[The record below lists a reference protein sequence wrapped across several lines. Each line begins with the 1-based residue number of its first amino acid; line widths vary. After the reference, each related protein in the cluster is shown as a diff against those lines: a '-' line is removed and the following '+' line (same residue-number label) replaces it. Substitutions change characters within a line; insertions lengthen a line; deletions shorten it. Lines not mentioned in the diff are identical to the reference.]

1 MNKKI
6 CFFTPLL
13 VLIMFLVGCANI
25 EGNGT
30 YIDNTVGE
38 KCELSIMLGSGV
50 RSILP
55 EEFEG
60 PELFYTLEGKSVRGN
75 ILPVT
80 TLNFDPITN
89 EAKIPLEYDTWE
101 LTLIAYKDE
110 EHTLPVLKG
119 YRVVDLTNGETLIH
133 FDLKTYD
140 LTTVGEIALSG
151 NFVDEEDAV
160 TKYVMTLKNFETD
173 AIIEER
179 PVEHT
184 GNGTEEYPFTF
195 AKQNLLPGTYLFA
208 VKFIKETT
216 KDGNPVEE
224 QIGYWSEIVVVDAGN
239 DTTKDDI
246 LIDVIMRKPSVPTD
260 LQALLIE
267 DSKSKDRYNVKLT
280 WTDTSDNEENFVIT
294 VKEYADTTDAEGTE
308 YRLLDE
314 TFIENDIRVDGSLLS
329 GNTSCIIS
337 LPTGRLF
344 DVVIQAEN
352 TIGISAEC
360 ARVDATD
367 TTGFTGY
374 KASNKINLMNI
385 TYDLDRGQLQLSG
398 DLTKTG
404 EYLEYHIYKGT
415 DIPLLEIKDP
425 LGAEYP
431 KLTKNNNP
439 WLRWEDRTDAK
450 NPVTITTATFKNVYV
465 KAIYDQ
471 TFIISYTIE
480 GYEDLA
486 AARVIATYDDTTT
499 PGVIETTE
507 AKNAKIARNTKKDIT
522 IGIKAAVGDETKYS
536 KFKLYIDDKKVTEN
550 DTMEYTVS
558 TTDMELDIGTHTVMV
573 CAYDETIDQ
582 WFSHI
587 FAITITN

>member
-55 EEFEG
+55 EDFEG

-75 ILPVT
+75 ILPLT

-119 YRVVDLTNGETLIH
+119 FRVVDLTNGETLIH

-184 GNGTEEYPFTF
+184 GTGAGEYPFSF
-195 AKQNLLPGTYLFA
+195 IKKDLLPGTYLFA

-294 VKEYADTTDAEGTE
+294 VKEYADTTDLVGTE

-314 TFIENDIRVDGSLLS
+314 TFIENDIRVSGSLLA
-329 GNTSCIIS
+329 GNETCTIT

-352 TIGISAEC
+352 SIGISAEC
-360 ARVDATD
+360 TRVDATD
-367 TTGFTGY
+367 TTGFIGY

-385 TYDLDRGQLQLSG
+385 TYNLNGGKLDLAADLS
-398 DLTKTG
+398 KSN
-404 EYLEYHIYKGT
+404 EYVEYYIYEGT
-415 DIPLLEIKDP
+415 NIPLLEIKDP
-425 LGAEYP
+425 EGAAYP
-431 KLTKNNNP
+431 KLTRNNNP
-439 WLRWEDRTDAK
+439 WLRWATPEDPNT
-450 NPVTITTATFKNVYV
+450 PVTTATFKNVYV

-471 TFIISYTIE
+471 TFIISYSIE

-486 AARVIATYDDTTT
+486 RERVIATYDDATTQGT
-499 PGVIETTE
+499 VETIE
-507 AKNAKIARNTKKDIT
+507 AKNVKIDRSTEKLIT
-522 IGIKAAVGDETKYS
+522 IGIKAAATGETEYS
-536 KFKLYIDDKKVTEN
+536 KFKLKIDQNTITEN
-550 DTMEYTVS
+550 ETMEFTIS
-558 TTDMELDIGTHTVMV
+558 TTDESLTLGTHTVMV

>member
-55 EEFEG
+55 EEFNG
-60 PELFYTLEGKSVRGN
+60 PDLFYTLEGKSVRGN
-75 ILPVT
+75 ILPLT

-140 LTTVGEIALSG
+140 LTTLGEIALSG

-184 GNGTEEYPFTF
+184 GNGTDEYPFTF

-216 KDGNPVEE
+216 KDGNTVED

-246 LIDVIMRKPSVPTD
+246 LIDVIMRKPAVPTN

-280 WTDTSDNEENFVIT
+280 WNDESDNEENFVIT
-294 VKEYADTTDAEGTE
+294 VKEYADETDLVGTE
-308 YRLLDE
+308 YRILDE

-352 TIGISAEC
+352 SIGISEEC
-360 ARVDATD
+360 VRVDATD
-367 TTGFTGY
+367 TTGFIGY

-385 TYDLDRGQLQLSG
+385 TYNLNGGKLDLAADLS
-398 DLTKTG
+398 KSN
-404 EYLEYHIYKGT
+404 EYVEYYIYEGT
-415 DIPLLEIKDP
+415 NIPLLEIKDP
-425 LGAEYP
+425 EGAAYP
-431 KLTKNNNP
+431 KLTRNNNP
-439 WLRWEDRTDAK
+439 WLRWATPEDPNT
-450 NPVTITTATFKNVYV
+450 PVTTATFKNVYV

-471 TFIISYTIE
+471 TFIISYSIE

-486 AARVIATYDDTTT
+486 RERVIATYDDATTQGT
-499 PGVIETTE
+499 VETIE
-507 AKNAKIARNTKKDIT
+507 AKNVKIDRSTEKLIT
-522 IGIKAAVGDETKYS
+522 IGIKAAATGETEYS
-536 KFKLYIDDKKVTEN
+536 KFKLKIDQNTITEN
-550 DTMEYTVS
+550 ETMEFTIS
-558 TTDMELDIGTHTVMV
+558 TTDESLTLGTHTVMV

>member
-55 EEFEG
+55 EEFNG
-60 PELFYTLEGKSVRGN
+60 SDLFYTLEGKSVRGN
-75 ILPVT
+75 ILAATP
-80 TLNFDPITN
+80 LNFDPDTN

-101 LTLIAYKDE
+101 LTLIAYKDA

-119 YRVVDLTNGETLIH
+119 FRVVDLTNGETLIH

-140 LTTVGEIALSG
+140 LTTLGEIALSG

-216 KDGNPVEE
+216 KNGNTVED

-246 LIDVIMRKPSVPTD
+246 LIDVIMRKPAVPTN

-280 WTDTSDNEENFVIT
+280 WNDESDNEENFVIT
-294 VKEYADTTDAEGTE
+294 VKEYADETDLVGTE
-308 YRLLDE
+308 YRILDE

-352 TIGISAEC
+352 SIGISAEC
-360 ARVDATD
+360 TRVDATD
-367 TTGFTGY
+367 TTGFIGY

-385 TYDLDRGQLQLSG
+385 TYNLNGGKLDLAADLS
-398 DLTKTG
+398 KSN
-404 EYLEYHIYKGT
+404 EYVEYYIYEGT
-415 DIPLLEIKDP
+415 NIPLLEIKDP
-425 LGAEYP
+425 EGAAYP
-431 KLTKNNNP
+431 KLTRNNNP
-439 WLRWEDRTDAK
+439 WLRWATPEDPNT
-450 NPVTITTATFKNVYV
+450 PVTTATFKNVYV

-471 TFIISYTIE
+471 TFIISYSIE

-486 AARVIATYDDTTT
+486 RERVIATYDDATTQGT
-499 PGVIETTE
+499 VETIE
-507 AKNAKIARNTKKDIT
+507 AKNVKIDRSTEKLIT
-522 IGIKAAVGDETKYS
+522 IGIKAAATGETEYS
-536 KFKLYIDDKKVTEN
+536 KFKLKIDQNTITEN
-550 DTMEYTVS
+550 ETMEFTIS
-558 TTDMELDIGTHTVMV
+558 TTDESLTLGTHTVMV

>member
-75 ILPVT
+75 ILNAT

-110 EHTLPVLKG
+110 AHTLPVLKG
-119 YRVVDLTNGETLIH
+119 FRVVDLTNGETLIH

-140 LTTVGEIALSG
+140 LTTLGEIALSG

-195 AKQNLLPGTYLFA
+195 AKQNLLPGTYLFS

-216 KDGNPVEE
+216 KDGNPVED

-246 LIDVIMRKPSVPTD
+246 LIDVIMRKPTAPTN

-280 WTDTSDNEENFVIT
+280 WNDESDNEENFVIT
-294 VKEYADTTDAEGTE
+294 VKEYADTEDVTGTE

-314 TFIENDIRVDGSLLS
+314 TFIENDIRVSGSLLA
-329 GNTSCIIS
+329 GNETCTIT

-344 DVVIQAEN
+344 EVVIQAEN
-352 TIGISAEC
+352 SIGISEEC
-360 ARVDATD
+360 VRVDATD
-367 TTGFTGY
+367 ITGFIGY
-374 KASNKINLMNI
+374 KATNKINLMNI
-385 TYDLDRGQLQLSG
+385 TYNLNGGKLDLAADLS
-398 DLTKTG
+398 KSN
-404 EYLEYHIYKGT
+404 EYVEYYIYEGT

-425 LGAEYP
+425 EGAAYP
-431 KLTKNNNP
+431 KLTRNNNP
-439 WLRWEDRTDAK
+439 WLHWATPEDT
-450 NPVTITTATFKNVYV
+450 NTPVTTATFKNVYV

-471 TFIISYTIE
+471 TFIISYSIE

-486 AARVIATYDDTTT
+486 RERVIATYDDTATQGT
-499 PGVIETTE
+499 VETIE
-507 AKNAKIARNTKKDIT
+507 AKNVKIDRSTEKLIT
-522 IGIKAAVGDETKYS
+522 IGIKAAATGETEYS
-536 KFKLYIDDKKVTEN
+536 KFKLKIDQNTITEN
-550 DTMEYTVS
+550 ETMEFTIS
-558 TTDMELDIGTHTVMV
+558 TTDESLTLGTHTVMV

>member
-13 VLIMFLVGCANI
+13 VLIMFLAGCANI

-55 EEFEG
+55 EEFNG

-75 ILPVT
+75 ILNAT
-80 TLNFDPITN
+80 TLDFDPITN

-110 EHTLPVLKG
+110 ALTSPVLKG
-119 YRVVDLTNGETLIH
+119 YRVVDLTNGETRVH

-184 GNGTEEYPFTF
+184 GTGAGEYPFTF

-294 VKEYADTTDAEGTE
+294 VKEYADETDLVGTE

-439 WLRWEDRTDAK
+439 WLRWEDQTDAK
-450 NPVTITTATFKNVYV
+450 NPITITTATFKNVYV

>member
-55 EEFEG
+55 EEFNG
-60 PELFYTLEGKSVRGN
+60 SDLFYTLEGKSVRGN
-75 ILPVT
+75 ILPLT

-101 LTLIAYKDE
+101 LTLIAYKDA

-119 YRVVDLTNGETLIH
+119 FRVVDLTNGETLIH

-140 LTTVGEIALSG
+140 LTTLGEIALSG

-184 GNGTEEYPFTF
+184 GTGAGEYPFTF

-216 KDGNPVEE
+216 KDGNTVED

-294 VKEYADTTDAEGTE
+294 VKEYADTTDAEGTV
-308 YRLLDE
+308 YTLLDE
-314 TFIENDIRVDGSLLS
+314 TFIENDIRVSGSLLA
-329 GNTSCIIS
+329 GNETCTIT

-344 DVVIQAEN
+344 EVVIQAEN
-352 TIGISAEC
+352 SIGISEEC
-360 ARVDATD
+360 VRVDATD
-367 TTGFTGY
+367 TTGFIGY

-415 DIPLLEIKDP
+415 DITLLEIKDP

-439 WLRWEDRTDAK
+439 WLRWATPEDPNT
-450 NPVTITTATFKNVYV
+450 PVTVATFKNVYV

-471 TFIISYTIE
+471 TFIISYTIK

-486 AARVIATYDDTTT
+486 AARVIATYDDTAT

-522 IGIKAAVGDETKYS
+522 IGIKAAAGNETKYS

>member
-55 EEFEG
+55 EEFNG
-60 PELFYTLEGKSVRGN
+60 ADLFYTLEGKSVRGN
-75 ILPVT
+75 ILPIT
-80 TLNFDPITN
+80 TLNFNPITN

-101 LTLIAYKDE
+101 LTLIAYKDA

-119 YRVVDLTNGETLIH
+119 FRVVDLTNGETLIH

-140 LTTVGEIALSG
+140 LTTLGEIALSG

-184 GNGTEEYPFTF
+184 GNGTDEYPFTF

-216 KDGNPVEE
+216 KDGNTVED

-246 LIDVIMRKPSVPTD
+246 LIDVIMRKPAVPTN

-280 WTDTSDNEENFVIT
+280 WNDESDNEENFVIT
-294 VKEYADTTDAEGTE
+294 VKEYADTTDLVGTE

-314 TFIENDIRVDGSLLS
+314 TFIENDIRVSGSLLA
-329 GNTSCIIS
+329 GNETCTIT

-344 DVVIQAEN
+344 EVVIQAEN
-352 TIGISAEC
+352 SIGISEEC
-360 ARVDATD
+360 VRVDATD
-367 TTGFTGY
+367 TTGFIGY

-385 TYDLDRGQLQLSG
+385 TYNLNGGKLDLAADLS
-398 DLTKTG
+398 KSN
-404 EYLEYHIYKGT
+404 EYVEYYIYEGT
-415 DIPLLEIKDP
+415 NIPLLEIKDP
-425 LGAEYP
+425 EGAAYP
-431 KLTKNNNP
+431 KLTRNNNP
-439 WLRWEDRTDAK
+439 WLRWATPEDPNT
-450 NPVTITTATFKNVYV
+450 PVTTATFKNVYV

-471 TFIISYTIE
+471 TFIISYSIE

-486 AARVIATYDDTTT
+486 RERVIATYDDATTQGT
-499 PGVIETTE
+499 VETIE
-507 AKNAKIARNTKKDIT
+507 AKNVKIDRSTEKLIT
-522 IGIKAAVGDETKYS
+522 IGIKAAATGETEYS
-536 KFKLYIDDKKVTEN
+536 KFKLKIDQNTITEN
-550 DTMEYTVS
+550 ETMEFTIS
-558 TTDMELDIGTHTVMV
+558 TTDESLTLGTHTVMV

>member
-55 EEFEG
+55 EEFNG
-60 PELFYTLEGKSVRGN
+60 PDLFYTLEGKSVRGN

-101 LTLIAYKDE
+101 LTLIAYKDA

-119 YRVVDLTNGETLIH
+119 FRVVDLTNGETLIH

-140 LTTVGEIALSG
+140 LTTLGEIALSG

-184 GNGTEEYPFTF
+184 GNGTDEYPFTF

-216 KDGNPVEE
+216 KDGNTVED

-246 LIDVIMRKPSVPTD
+246 LIDVIMRKPAVPTN

-280 WTDTSDNEENFVIT
+280 WNDESDNEENFVIT
-294 VKEYADTTDAEGTE
+294 VKEYADETDLVGTE
-308 YRLLDE
+308 YTILDE

-352 TIGISAEC
+352 TIGISEEC
-360 ARVDATD
+360 VRVDATD
-367 TTGFTGY
+367 TTGFIGY

-385 TYDLDRGQLQLSG
+385 TYDLDRGQLQLAA

-404 EYLEYHIYKGT
+404 EYLEYHIYIGT
-415 DIPLLEIKDP
+415 DITLLEIKDP

-439 WLRWEDRTDAK
+439 WLRWAYPEDPNT
-450 NPVTITTATFKNVYV
+450 PVTVATFKNVYV

-471 TFIISYTIE
+471 TFIISYTIK

-486 AARVIATYDDTTT
+486 AARVIATYDDTAT

-522 IGIKAAVGDETKYS
+522 IGIKAAATGETEYS
-536 KFKLYIDDKKVTEN
+536 KFKLKIDQNTITEN
-550 DTMEYTVS
+550 ETMEFTIS
-558 TTDMELDIGTHTVMV
+558 TTDESLTLGTHTVMV

>member
-55 EEFEG
+55 EEFNG
-60 PELFYTLEGKSVRGN
+60 PDLFYTLEGKSVRGN

-101 LTLIAYKDE
+101 LTLIAYKDA

-119 YRVVDLTNGETLIH
+119 FRVVDLTNGETLIH

-140 LTTVGEIALSG
+140 LTTLGEIALSG

-160 TKYVMTLKNFETD
+160 TKYYMILKNFETNE
-173 AIIEER
+173 IIEER
-179 PVEHT
+179 NVAHT
-184 GNGTEEYPFTF
+184 GTKASPYPFSFT
-195 AKQNLLPGTYLFA
+195 KQNLLPGTYLFA
-208 VKFIKETT
+208 VKFVKETT
-216 KDGNPVEE
+216 KDGNSIEE

-246 LIDVIMRKPSVPTD
+246 VIDVIMRKPSVPTD

-267 DSKSKDRYNVKLT
+267 DSKSKDTYDVKLT

-294 VKEYADTTDAEGTE
+294 VKEYADTTDLVGTE

-314 TFIENDIRVDGSLLS
+314 TFIENDIRVSGSLLA
-329 GNTSCIIS
+329 GNETCTIT

-344 DVVIQAEN
+344 EVVIQAEN
-352 TIGISAEC
+352 SIGISEEC
-360 ARVDATD
+360 VRVDATD
-367 TTGFTGY
+367 TTGFIGY

-385 TYDLDRGQLQLSG
+385 TYNLNGGKLDLAADLS
-398 DLTKTG
+398 KSN
-404 EYLEYHIYKGT
+404 EYVEYYIYEGT
-415 DIPLLEIKDP
+415 NIPLLEIKDP
-425 LGAEYP
+425 EGAAYP
-431 KLTKNNNP
+431 KLTRNNNP
-439 WLRWEDRTDAK
+439 WLRWATPEDPNT
-450 NPVTITTATFKNVYV
+450 PVTTATFKNVYV

-471 TFIISYTIE
+471 TFIISYSIE

-486 AARVIATYDDTTT
+486 RERVIATYDDATTQGT
-499 PGVIETTE
+499 VETIE
-507 AKNAKIARNTKKDIT
+507 AKNVKIDRSTEKLIT
-522 IGIKAAVGDETKYS
+522 IGIKAAATGETEYS
-536 KFKLYIDDKKVTEN
+536 KFKLKIDQNTITEN
-550 DTMEYTVS
+550 ETMEFTIS
-558 TTDMELDIGTHTVMV
+558 TTDESLTLGTHTVMV

>member
-55 EEFEG
+55 EEFNG
-60 PELFYTLEGKSVRGN
+60 SDLFYTLEGKSVRGN

-80 TLNFDPITN
+80 TLDFDPITN

-101 LTLIAYKDE
+101 LTLIAYKDA

-119 YRVVDLTNGETLIH
+119 FRVVDLTNGETLIH

-140 LTTVGEIALSG
+140 LTTLGEIALSG

-184 GNGTEEYPFTF
+184 GNGTDEYPFTF

-216 KDGNPVEE
+216 KDGNTVED

-246 LIDVIMRKPSVPTD
+246 VIDVIMRKPSVPTD

-267 DSKSKDRYNVKLT
+267 DSKSKDTYDVKLT

-294 VKEYADTTDAEGTE
+294 VKEYADTTDAEGTV
-308 YRLLDE
+308 YTLLDE
-314 TFIENDIRVDGSLLS
+314 TFIENDIRVSGSLLA
-329 GNTSCIIS
+329 GNETCTIT

-344 DVVIQAEN
+344 EVVIQAEN
-352 TIGISAEC
+352 SIGISEEC
-360 ARVDATD
+360 VRVDATD
-367 TTGFTGY
+367 TTGFIGY

-385 TYDLDRGQLQLSG
+385 TYNLNGGKLDLAADLS
-398 DLTKTG
+398 KSN
-404 EYLEYHIYKGT
+404 EYVEYYIYEGT
-415 DIPLLEIKDP
+415 NIPLLEIKDP
-425 LGAEYP
+425 EGAAYP
-431 KLTKNNNP
+431 KLTRNNNP
-439 WLRWEDRTDAK
+439 WLRWATPEDPNT
-450 NPVTITTATFKNVYV
+450 PVTTATFKNVYV

-471 TFIISYTIE
+471 TFIISYSIE

-486 AARVIATYDDTTT
+486 RERVIATYDDATTQGT
-499 PGVIETTE
+499 VETIE
-507 AKNAKIARNTKKDIT
+507 AKNVKIDRSTEKLIT
-522 IGIKAAVGDETKYS
+522 IGIKAAATGETEYS
-536 KFKLYIDDKKVTEN
+536 KFKLKIDQNTITEN
-550 DTMEYTVS
+550 ETMEFTIS
-558 TTDMELDIGTHTVMV
+558 TTDESLTLGTHTVMV

>member
-55 EEFEG
+55 EQFEG

-75 ILPVT
+75 ILNATP
-80 TLNFDPITN
+80 LDFDPITN

-110 EHTLPVLKG
+110 AHTLPVLKG
-119 YRVVDLTNGETLIH
+119 FRVVDLTNGETLIH

-140 LTTVGEIALSG
+140 LTTLGEIALSG

-160 TKYVMTLKNFETD
+160 TKYYMILKNFETNE
-173 AIIEER
+173 IIDER

-184 GNGTEEYPFTF
+184 GTNASPYPFSFT
-195 AKQNLLPGTYLFA
+195 KQNLLPGTYIFA
-208 VKFIKETT
+208 VKFVKETT
-216 KDGNPVEE
+216 KDGNPIEE

-246 LIDVIMRKPSVPTD
+246 VIDVIMRKPSVPTD

-267 DSKSKDRYNVKLT
+267 DSKSKDTYDVKLT

-294 VKEYADTTDAEGTE
+294 VKEYADTTDAEGTV
-308 YRLLDE
+308 YTLLDE
-314 TFIENDIRVDGSLLS
+314 TFIENDIRVSGSLLA
-329 GNTSCIIS
+329 GNETCTIT

-344 DVVIQAEN
+344 EVVIQAEN
-352 TIGISAEC
+352 SIGISEEC
-360 ARVDATD
+360 VRVDATD

-385 TYDLDRGQLQLSG
+385 TYNLNGGKLDLAADLS
-398 DLTKTG
+398 KSN
-404 EYLEYHIYKGT
+404 EYVEYYIYEGT

-425 LGAEYP
+425 EGAEYP
-431 KLTKNNNP
+431 KLTRNNNP
-439 WLRWEDRTDAK
+439 WLRWATPEDT
-450 NPVTITTATFKNVYV
+450 NTPVTTATFKNVYV

-471 TFIISYTIE
+471 TFIISYSIE

-486 AARVIATYDDTTT
+486 RERVIATYDDTATQGT
-499 PGVIETTE
+499 VETTE
-507 AKNAKIARNTKKDIT
+507 AKNAKIDRSTEKLIT
-522 IGIKAAVGDETKYS
+522 IGIKAAATGETEYS
-536 KFKLYIDDKKVTEN
+536 KFKLKIDQNTITEN
-550 DTMEYTVS
+550 ETMEFTIS
-558 TTDMELDIGTHTVMV
+558 TTDESLTLGTHTVMV

>member
-55 EEFEG
+55 EEFNG
-60 PELFYTLEGKSVRGN
+60 SDLFYTLEGKSVRGN

-80 TLNFDPITN
+80 TLDFDPITN

-101 LTLIAYKDE
+101 LTLIAYKDA

-119 YRVVDLTNGETLIH
+119 FRVVDLTNGETLIH

-140 LTTVGEIALSG
+140 LTTLGEIALSG

-184 GNGTEEYPFTF
+184 GNGTDEYPFTF

-216 KDGNPVEE
+216 KDGNTVED

-246 LIDVIMRKPSVPTD
+246 VIDVIMRKPSVPTD

-294 VKEYADTTDAEGTE
+294 VKEYADTTDAEGTV
-308 YRLLDE
+308 YTLLDE
-314 TFIENDIRVDGSLLS
+314 TFIENDIRVSGSLLA
-329 GNTSCIIS
+329 GNETCTIT

-344 DVVIQAEN
+344 EVVIQAEN
-352 TIGISAEC
+352 SIGISEEC
-360 ARVDATD
+360 VRVDATD
-367 TTGFTGY
+367 TTGFIGY

-385 TYDLDRGQLQLSG
+385 TYNLNGGKLDLAADLS
-398 DLTKTG
+398 KSN
-404 EYLEYHIYKGT
+404 EYVEYYIYEGT
-415 DIPLLEIKDP
+415 NIPLLEIKDP
-425 LGAEYP
+425 EGAAYP
-431 KLTKNNNP
+431 KLTRNNNP
-439 WLRWEDRTDAK
+439 WLRWATPEDPNT
-450 NPVTITTATFKNVYV
+450 PVTTATFKNVYV

-471 TFIISYTIE
+471 TFIISYSIE

-486 AARVIATYDDTTT
+486 RERVIATYDDATTQGT
-499 PGVIETTE
+499 VETIE
-507 AKNAKIARNTKKDIT
+507 AKNVKIDRSTEKLIT
-522 IGIKAAVGDETKYS
+522 IGIKAAATGETEYS
-536 KFKLYIDDKKVTEN
+536 KFKLKIDQNTITEN
-550 DTMEYTVS
+550 ETMEFTIS
-558 TTDMELDIGTHTVMV
+558 TTDESLTLGTHTVMV